1 MLLTNIGKLLKQKR
15 TNIGLTQFEIA
26 EKANIDEKHY
36 GRIERD
42 EFPNIKL
49 FTFIQICNAL
59 KEKPTQ
65 LLAELL
71 NANNLK

>member
-1 MLLTNIGKLLKQKR
+1 MLLTNIGNLFKKKR

-36 GRIERD
+36 GRIERN
-42 EFPNIKL
+42 ECPNIKL
-49 FTFIQICNAL
+49 FTFIQICKAL
-59 KEKPTQ
+59 KEQPTQ

-71 NANNLK
+71 NVNNLK